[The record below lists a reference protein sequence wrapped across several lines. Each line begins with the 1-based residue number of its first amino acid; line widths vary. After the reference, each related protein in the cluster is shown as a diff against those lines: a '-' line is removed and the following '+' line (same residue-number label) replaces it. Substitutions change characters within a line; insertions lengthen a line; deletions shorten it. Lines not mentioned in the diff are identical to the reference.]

1 MIERY
6 SSMILIGFELNL
18 TAHCARLF
26 CDHLKALALKQILFV
41 YTVIKMTLICKTRIT
56 LSILNVYLET

>member
-6 SSMILIGFELNL
+6 SNMNLIDFELNF

-26 CDHLKALALKQILFV
+26 CDHLKALGFKQILFV
-41 YTVIKMTLICKTRIT
+41 YTAIKLTLLCKTRIV